1 MNISRKIII
10 LVLELLLVI
19 DFVLLSL
26 PLQERL
32 EASTKEMLAYQNAE
46 VEDSYLTFNIT
57 EGSNLLLNPMNEKE
71 ALKMN
76 PNVITISKEN
86 SKGNYSVYFKYDKS
100 SDLDYNYLNININGK
115 TTRLSDLLEYE
126 TSKYKYFLLGKGN
139 IKSSKNDIK
148 YDVYFWMD
156 ESIGN
161 EAQGKQ
167 LIYTFEVK

>member
-57 EGSNLLLNPMNEKE
+57 EGSNLLLNPMSEKE

-100 SDLDYNYLNININGK
+100 FY
-115 TTRLSDLLEYE
+115 
-126 TSKYKYFLLGKGN
+126 
-139 IKSSKNDIK
+139 DII
-148 YDVYFWMD
+148 F
-156 ESIGN
+156 I
-161 EAQGKQ
+161 
-167 LIYTFEVK
+167 